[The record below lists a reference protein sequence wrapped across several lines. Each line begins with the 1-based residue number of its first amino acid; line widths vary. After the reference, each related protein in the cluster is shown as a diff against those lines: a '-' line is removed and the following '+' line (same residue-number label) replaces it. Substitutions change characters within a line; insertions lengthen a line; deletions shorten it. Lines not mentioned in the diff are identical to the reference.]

1 MVKKQPHEAKN
12 QVLDVEKNSFPAIRK
27 EFWDVEYVDVTSDA
41 AMSRASDIWSAELK
55 KNCRMLHISGQ
66 VAFWAW
72 NEDDLWILGSAW
84 TNLRCLLPAKQLS
97 CWEYSMFFIIYAKI
111 TQ

>member
-41 AMSRASDIWSAELK
+41 AMSRASDIWSAE
-55 KNCRMLHISGQ
+55 
-66 VAFWAW
+66 
-72 NEDDLWILGSAW
+72 
-84 TNLRCLLPAKQLS
+84 
-97 CWEYSMFFIIYAKI
+97 
-111 TQ
+111 